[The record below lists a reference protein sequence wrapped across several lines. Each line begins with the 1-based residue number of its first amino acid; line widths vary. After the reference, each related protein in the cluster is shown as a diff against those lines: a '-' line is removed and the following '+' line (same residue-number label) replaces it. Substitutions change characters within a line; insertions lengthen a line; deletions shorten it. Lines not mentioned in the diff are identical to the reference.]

1 MYDIFNPDVISAIME
16 FLGNEYIFV
25 GLVNRQSRDSFR
37 KNKNTTTNVSACYES
52 VNRMVES
59 GILEETG
66 IRKEP
71 YIYNT
76 RSKEVIEYV
85 EKNRIIRSVNGALA
99 YSIRRQ
105 DLEMIDWM
113 ESRFEMHGPACM
125 IAAVESGSLDMVYRF
140 CIDGLLHYDA
150 DYFFPEGSHM
160 YNLNERDR
168 IEVCSNWRNYVGDY
182 LVEVAKEKG
191 YFEILQWLHSQK
203 IPDPEECCGVVG
215 DSVLT
220 ASDDMIQWMIANG
233 YVMKKS
239 DALERTKH
247 GDFIEWIREIGMN

>member
-125 IAAVESGSLDMVYRF
+125 IAAV
-140 CIDGLLHYDA
+140 CGLLL
-150 DYFFPEGSHM
+150 PRGIS
-160 YNLNERDR
+160 
-168 IEVCSNWRNYVGDY
+168 YV
-182 LVEVAKEKG
+182 
-191 YFEILQWLHSQK
+191 QSQ
-203 IPDPEECCGVVG
+203 
-215 DSVLT
+215 
-220 ASDDMIQWMIANG
+220 
-233 YVMKKS
+233 
-239 DALERTKH
+239 
-247 GDFIEWIREIGMN
+247 